1 MLEILTDISPVNL
14 LASSNVEIK
23 DNVMLSI
30 VVVHEISC
38 IFYFL
43 VVKLEA
49 MNIIKFSLSKFC
61 FEFNKSVLNTP
72 SLLNYK
78 IIGQQ

>member
-14 LASSNVEIK
+14 LALSNVDIK

-30 VVVHEISC
+30 VVVHKMSH

-49 MNIIKFSLSKFC
+49 MNIIKFGSF
-61 FEFNKSVLNTP
+61 
-72 SLLNYK
+72 K
-78 IIGQQ
+78 IYF